1 MLGRSR
7 KSLAARPS
15 RKNMG
20 NNNLR
25 QMLWV
30 AAVIIALAILV
41 KTDFWPAVLA
51 WAQKAVVEA
60 LAPRR

>member
-1 MLGRSR
+1 
-7 KSLAARPS
+7 
-15 RKNMG
+15 MG

-51 WAQKAVVEA
+51 WAQKAVVEG